1 MHADELGLDLL
12 RLLSVHPMRRIL
24 QRLLEMPDLH
34 LLGEL
39 LRVEL
44 LVKLHELEREK
55 VHVRKKP
62 LPLHLLLVELAQICH
77 DWEAAKSL
85 LALLWDNLGARV
97 DHVKSLF
104 QMVVVDHHLRT

>member
-1 MHADELGLDLL
+1 M
-12 RLLSVHPMRRIL
+12 

-34 LLGEL
+34 LLAEL
-39 LRVEL
+39 LHVEL
-44 LVKLHELEREK
+44 LVKLHELKREE
-55 VHVRKKP
+55 VHVREKP

-97 DHVKSLF
+97 DHVKALF
-104 QMVVVDHHLRT
+104 QVVVVDHHLRVQPA